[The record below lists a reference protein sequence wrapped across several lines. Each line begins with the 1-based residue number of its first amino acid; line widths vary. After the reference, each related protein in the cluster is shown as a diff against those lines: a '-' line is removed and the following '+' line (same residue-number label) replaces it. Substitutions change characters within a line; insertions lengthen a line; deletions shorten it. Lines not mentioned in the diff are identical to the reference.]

1 VSLVSLRLYFPG
13 IISSLMLCDVIV
25 QLLEEEASNLAAS
38 IFEMQVHLL
47 WFADGVL
54 AYVSYLIESAP
65 SVFLNYYCRRR

>member
-47 WFADGVL
+47 WFAGVL